1 MSPYSSPVSASPAPK
16 ASGKR
21 NRNFQNQL
29 LMAMESLENRIDK
42 EHQEMVAIS
51 KEMAE
56 TDKRNSNLL
65 KEFVKSSVAM
75 NSAFIEH
82 LQKRDS

>member
-1 MSPYSSPVSASPAPK
+1 
-16 ASGKR
+16 
-21 NRNFQNQL
+21 
-29 LMAMESLENRIDK
+29 MAMESLENRIDK